1 MRLASRSL
9 LLIPAAVGAAVL
21 MAPVAGAEPT
31 PGLPQCVD
39 TGGAAAEGGSNTECA
54 TPGNVEI
61 NSTPAEGEFTGPW
74 GNMWGEPGL
83 FFP

>member
-1 MRLASRSL
+1 MRLTPLSL
-9 LLIPAAVGAAVL
+9 LLIPAAAVL
-21 MAPVAGAEPT
+21 LAPVANAEPA
-31 PGLPQCVD
+31 PGLPQCVN

-61 NSTPAEGEFTGPW
+61 NSTPAEGEFGGPW
-74 GNMWGEPGL
+74 GDMWGGDGL